1 MLTRRILFSIVSA
14 TVLFISGCRIETPPI
29 TITVDGDTTG
39 STAATL
45 SCAATLSSSVTSV
58 IASQAV
64 PVLLQVAG
72 GTGPYTYNLVTGN
85 FASQVTLSETFSN
98 SGSNAQVQT
107 RTYTISDAQGNSTA
121 CTLSVSVLPVPI
133 TSTDPL
139 SCAFSAS
146 PSSPA
151 VGQLVNLG
159 ITATGGTAPYTAS
172 NYAPGLDT
180 TYASTLSQVTSSTWA
195 STAIY
200 GVSGLKTASVQ
211 ITDTSGAVTTCSQV
225 INVAPSPSVTVTA
238 TPSTTV
244 AAGTPITLSAIANNF
259 SSTPEIT
266 LSTTSGGVTFTAV
279 GNTIVVQTT
288 DYSARTVLVEVVAST
303 ATQQAS
309 ASITLTFTGSQAL
322 TCNLTYPSS
331 STYYKVGDEITFSV
345 SATSGTALAI
355 TSITAQDGTVL
366 DPVGSSS
373 ARVRFNSSGYK
384 TVYATARSVSTGTL
398 CNNGAT
404 LSSTLYINPN
414 TSSLSCSAVT
424 SPNPS
429 APGEFFL
436 ARAVVPSGAGVGTV
450 RLVLIQTG
458 KNTEYPYNHAQTSY
472 SYYNDP
478 TSSYFA
484 IYTNG
489 SYPIVL
495 TVRDEA
501 GNTATCSTTQVINW

>member
-1 MLTRRILFSIVSA
+1 MLTRRILFSAVSA
-14 TVLFISGCRIETPPI
+14 FTLFISGCRIETPPV
-29 TITVDGDTTG
+29 TITVDGDPTSSTTA
-39 STAATL
+39 SL
-45 SCAATLSSSVTSV
+45 SCAATLSNSVTSV
-58 IASQAV
+58 ISSQAI
-64 PVLLQVAG
+64 PVILQVAG

-85 FASQVTLSETFSN
+85 FSSQLTLSETFTN
-98 SGSNAQVQT
+98 SGTTSSVQS
-107 RTYTISDAQGNSTA
+107 RTYTITDTQGNSTQ
-121 CTLSVSVLPVPI
+121 CTLSVSVLPTLV

-139 SCAFSAS
+139 ACAFTAN
-146 PSSPA
+146 PTSPA

-159 ITATGGTAPYTAS
+159 VTATGGTAPYTAS
-172 NYAPGLDT
+172 NYAPGLNT

-200 GVSGLKTASVQ
+200 GTSGLKTASVQ
-211 ITDTSGAVTTCSQV
+211 ITDNAGSVTTCSQV

-238 TPSTTV
+238 TPSATV
-244 AAGTPITLSAIANNF
+244 TAGTPITLSAVANNF
-259 SSTPEIT
+259 GSTPEIT
-266 LSTTSGGVTFTAV
+266 FSTTSGGVTFTAV

-288 DYSARTVLVEVVAST
+288 DYSARTIIVDVVAST

-322 TCNLTYPSS
+322 TCNLTYPASD
-331 STYYKVGDEITFSV
+331 YYKVGDEITFSV

-355 TSITAQDGTVL
+355 TSISAQDGTVL
-366 DPVGSSS
+366 DSIGSSS
-373 ARVRFNSSGYK
+373 VRIRFNSTGYK
-384 TVYATARSVSTGTL
+384 TVYATARAVTSGTL

-404 LSSTLYINPN
+404 LTSTVYINPN
-414 TSSLSCSAVT
+414 SSNLSCSAVT

-450 RLVLIQTG
+450 RLALIQTG
-458 KNTEYPYNHAQTSY
+458 KNTQSPYNHAQTSY
-472 SYYNDP
+472 SYYNDA

-501 GNTATCSTTQVINW
+501 GNTATCSTTQVVNW